1 MLKVLLHAS
10 PAACYAGAAVA
21 AAAVLLL
28 LLQISDIGGLA
39 IGDALKQT
47 LCLQRLN
54 LNHNHLTGSTLGSIA
69 DALNVNPGAMMHEV

>member
-54 LNHNHLTGSTLGSIA
+54 LNHNHLTGSTLASIA
-69 DALNVNPGAMMHEV
+69 DAINVNPGTMHLV

>member
-54 LNHNHLTGSTLGSIA
+54 LNHNHLTGSTLASIA
-69 DALNVNPGAMMHEV
+69 DAINVNPGTMH

>member
-1 MLKVLLHAS
+1 MHHLLH
-10 PAACYAGAAVA
+10 VWLLL
-21 AAAVLLL
+21 LLL

-54 LNHNHLTGSTLGSIA
+54 LNHNHLTGSTLASMA
-69 DALNVNPGAMMHEV
+69 DALNVNPGMMH

>member
-10 PAACYAGAAVA
+10 PAACYAGA
-21 AAAVLLL
+21 LL

-54 LNHNHLTGSTLGSIA
+54 LNHNHLTGSTLASIA
-69 DALNVNPGAMMHEV
+69 DAINVNPGTIH

>member
-28 LLQISDIGGLA
+28 LQISDIGGLA
-39 IGDALKQT
+39 IGDSLKQT

-54 LNHNHLTGSTLGSIA
+54 LNHNHLTGSTLASIA
-69 DALNVNPGAMMHEV
+69 DAINVNPGTMH